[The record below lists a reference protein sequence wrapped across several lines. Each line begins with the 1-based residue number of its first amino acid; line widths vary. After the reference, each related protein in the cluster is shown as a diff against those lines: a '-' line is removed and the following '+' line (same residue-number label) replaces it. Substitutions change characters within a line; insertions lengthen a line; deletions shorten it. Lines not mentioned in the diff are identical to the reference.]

1 MATIT
6 ASEFSADKLKFQA
19 PKKLEQGGV
28 IGMSYEGAP
37 LEMKI
42 QASRVPFDCVMGF
55 KGEGKKLVLQLEI
68 PDTADYKKTRDV
80 MKQIEEAARAHVR
93 DNAKVIC
100 DSIGFKAAKENDLR
114 NGANFHG
121 LLRPAKDPKYPDT
134 LTMKWAEPKDGE
146 YAKVKIVDF
155 ADKTVKWNV
164 IKRDAT
170 VVSSVRI
177 KGIFINSNMWSIQVE
192 AVALCVI
199 STKKEVC
206 TSSLFADEMAQAAK
220 RQRIMSGPSSEEE
233 EESEGA

>member
-19 PKKLEQGGV
+19 PKKLEQGGA
-28 IGMSYEGAP
+28 IGMTYEGAT

-42 QASRVPFDCVMGF
+42 QAARVPFDCGMGYQ
-55 KGEGKKLVLQLEI
+55 GNGKKLELKIEI
-68 PDTADYKKTRDV
+68 PATAEYEKTRNAL
-80 MKQIEEAARAHVR
+80 KEIEEAVRAHVR
-93 DNAKVIC
+93 GNADVIC
-100 DSIGFKAAKENDLR
+100 KSIGFKAARENDLR

-121 LLRPAKDPKYPDT
+121 LLRPASDPKYPDT

-146 YAKVKIVDF
+146 DAKIKIVDI
-155 ADKTVKWNV
+155 ADKPVKWNV

-170 VVSSVRI
+170 VVSAIRI
-177 KGIFINSNMWSIQVE
+177 KGIFINSSMWTIQVE
-192 AVALCVI
+192 PVALCVT

-206 TSSLFADEMAQAAK
+206 TSSLFAEEMAQAAK
-220 RQRIMSGPSSEEE
+220 RPRMSGPSSEEE